1 MYFVYH
7 CILKMAYEVDRL
19 YEESADDK
27 LTRWWEE
34 DESDD
39 DYFVA
44 SSLLADMIIQIR
56 TKGGAVDQ
64 SRDVH

>member
-1 MYFVYH
+1 
-7 CILKMAYEVDRL
+7 MAYEVDRL

-27 LTRWWEE
+27 LTRWWE
-34 DESDD
+34 DDSDD

-56 TKGGAVDQ
+56 TKGCAVDQ